1 MACTCDTHD
10 CNGLG
15 IAAGLPAIPRAI
27 GTFADWR
34 TSLLGAIGREPLL
47 DAWRARDRADFG
59 VMLTEMF
66 AYMGDVTSFYDMQTC
81 NAAYLGTASD
91 PAQVR
96 ALIGLLG
103 YKPRPG
109 LGASVWL
116 SAQADGVRPVTIPQG
131 TAFRSGA
138 FAGSPPQV
146 FEAQQSETVEPRINR
161 LAVDRV
167 PANALPSPLTGLPVV
182 ASSLRAGSGTLV
194 VIAAPGGLVA
204 TRIAQTAAM
213 ALRIRRAVTF
223 VEFAAA
229 VTPPS
234 GATFANTRLL
244 RGGARCGVWKHAA
257 VSGDPAVLAGA
268 TLALEARV
276 PIQAGDI
283 VAFEAGG
290 VLTARRVISAS
301 EAQFT
306 VLAGLTSTLTDSD
319 NKVSKLVSPAVMAGT
334 TTITLD
340 SALPYAEAD
349 LPGLVVHYA
358 MADAATL
365 HAPLKDTLAS
375 GDPLHMP
382 GLVDPPRMAVTHL
395 ALEDTHGEAVVT
407 SGTLDAA
414 SRSATLSDTP
424 VWPQQLVQPVTLYGN
439 TFLATR
445 GESVHGEVIGT
456 GNAALPL
463 QSFRLRKKPL
473 TYLAAAN
480 AAGRVSTLVIHVGG
494 VAWREASSFYGQ
506 PADAQVYVVRHDA
519 DGETDIDF
527 GGAMRLPT
535 GAQVVADYRFGA
547 GSAVPPA
554 DSVKQLARP
563 IAKLRSVRNVLPAF
577 GGADAEAAGEIRTR
591 GPASALLLGR
601 AISLVD
607 IAAAAAQTSGVR
619 SARAVWAWDKTGQR
633 PAAVVR
639 YIGDPQLA
647 TPIRAA
653 LRALAEDDAPI
664 TVISAAAQSAR
675 LDVDIT
681 VSPDY
686 VADAVAA
693 AVGKALFAPAGL
705 PGTGGLL
712 RPEQLG
718 PDSTLFASV
727 VIRAIMEVP
736 GVTAL
741 RALSFDGTPF
751 GDVARVPAAG
761 AYFDFAG
768 GGVRVNGRLAG

>member
-10 CNGLG
+10 CTALA
-15 IAAGLPAIPRAI
+15 IPAGLQTIPRAI
-27 GTFADWR
+27 GTFSEWR
-34 TSLLGAIGREPLL
+34 TALLGAIGREPLL

-66 AYMGDVTSFYDMQTC
+66 AYMGDVTSFYDMRTC

-91 PAQVR
+91 PAAVR
-96 ALIGLLG
+96 ALTGLLG

-116 SAQADGVRPVTIPQG
+116 SAQADGVRPVSIPQG

-138 FAGSPPQV
+138 FPGSPPQV
-146 FEAQQSETVEPRINR
+146 FEVQQAETADPRVNR
-161 LAVDRV
+161 LAIDRV
-167 PANALPSPLTGLPVV
+167 PATSLPSPLTGLPVE
-182 ASSLRAGSGTLV
+182 ASTLRAGSGTLV
-194 VIAAPGGLVA
+194 VIASPGGLVA
-204 TRIAQTAAM
+204 ARIAQAAPM
-213 ALRIRRAVTF
+213 ALRIRRPVTMAA
-223 VEFAAA
+223 FAAA

-234 GATFANTRLL
+234 GATYANTRLL
-244 RGGARCGVWKHAA
+244 RGGARCGVWKHSA
-257 VSGDPAVLAGA
+257 VAGDPAVLSGA

-276 PIQAGDI
+276 PIHAGDV

-290 VLTARRVISAS
+290 VIAARCVISVG

-306 VLAGLTSTLTDSD
+306 VLAGQTSTLTDSA
-319 NKVSKLVSPAVMAGT
+319 NKVSTLVSPAVTVGT

-340 SALPYAEAD
+340 SALPYAAAD

-375 GDPLHMP
+375 GDPVHLP
-382 GLVDPPRMAVTHL
+382 DFIDPPRVPVTHV
-395 ALEDTHGEAVVT
+395 ALEDAHGEAVVT
-407 SGTLDAA
+407 SGALDAA
-414 SRSATLSDTP
+414 SRSAALSAAP
-424 VWPQQLVQPVTLYGN
+424 IWPQDLVQPVKLYGN

-463 QSFRLRKKPL
+463 QTFRLKKKPL

-480 AAGRVSTLVIHVGG
+480 AAGRVSTLAIHVGG
-494 VAWREASSFYGQ
+494 VQWREVDSFYGQ
-506 PADAQVYVVRHDA
+506 PADAPVYVVRHDA
-519 DGETDIDF
+519 QGETDIDF
-527 GGAMRLPT
+527 GGALRLPS
-535 GAQVVADYRFGA
+535 GAQVTADYRFGA

-554 DSVKQLARP
+554 DSVKQIARP

-577 GGADAEAAGEIRTR
+577 GGADAEAAEEIRYR

-607 IAAAAAQTSGVR
+607 IEAAAAQTSGVR
-619 SARAVWAWDKTGQR
+619 AVRAVWAWDRTGQR
-633 PAAVVR
+633 PAAMVR

-647 TPIRAA
+647 APIRAA

-664 TVISAAAQSAR
+664 TVISAAAQSVR
-675 LDVDIT
+675 LDVAID

-686 VADAVAA
+686 VADAVAG
-693 AVGKALFAPAGL
+693 AVGAVLFAPVGL

-712 RPEQLG
+712 RPERLG
-718 PDSTLFASV
+718 PDSAVFASM
-727 VIRAIMEVP
+727 VIKAIMDVP

-741 RALSFDGTPF
+741 SALSLDGTPF
-751 GDVARVPAAG
+751 TDVARAPAAG
-761 AYFDFAG
+761 SYFDFAD